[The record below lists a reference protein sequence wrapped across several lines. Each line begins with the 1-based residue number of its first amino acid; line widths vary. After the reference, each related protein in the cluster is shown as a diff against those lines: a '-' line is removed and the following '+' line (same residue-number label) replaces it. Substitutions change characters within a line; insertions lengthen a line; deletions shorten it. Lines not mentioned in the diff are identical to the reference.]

1 MFGKKKSVAGLDIG
15 SSSIKMVE
23 LEGKLNNLN
32 LVSLGFENLPGDT
45 IIDGQIMELNV
56 VSDVI
61 QSVCTNHQVNA
72 DNVVTG
78 VSGHSVILK
87 NIVLPP
93 MSHEELEESIDWH
106 AEEHIPYDLADVSL
120 DYQVTAET
128 ADSTHVLIAACKR
141 ERIDNIKQAIQLAGK
156 TPVVIDVDTF
166 ALQNCYEVNYNPTDD
181 DVVTLLNIGASTMNV
196 NIVKGTRSLFTRDIT
211 VGGSQFTDV
220 LQRSLGLNFQQAEA
234 VKRGV
239 AGRGRRHRRKIH
251 RAADEQRD
259 RDRRDGDP
267 KDFRFL
273 SCDDRGQLRR
283 VVQKILISG
292 GGSKLAGLAQELS
305 ERLELPVEV
314 LEPVPQYQS
323 RRQEIRPGL
332 SQRDRAGNGGCRR
345 IGRKGSVNKMI
356 KINLLNSVTERQ
368 SGTVAAVDRKI
379 SSPASRFLL
388 MSVVVERYARRRHRL
403 GRYQH
408 ADGKDRGRT
417 RA

>member
-23 LEGKLNNLN
+23 LDGKLNNLN
-32 LVSLGFENLPGDT
+32 LVSLGYENLPADT

-61 QSVCTNHQVNA
+61 QSVCMNHQVNA
-72 DNVVTG
+72 TNVVTG

-93 MSHEELEESIDWH
+93 MSKEELEESIDWH

-120 DYQVTAET
+120 DYQITAESPE
-128 ADSTHVLIAACKR
+128 STNVLIAACKK

-156 TPVVIDVDTF
+156 SPVVIDVDTF

-181 DVVTLLNIGASTMNV
+181 DVVTLLNIGAATMNV

-239 AGRGRRHRRKIH
+239 MDAVDGLEEKSIEPLMNNVTEIVAMEIQKTFDFY
-251 RAADEQRD
+251 RATTEDND
-259 RDRRDGDP
+259 T
-267 KDFRFL
+267 
-273 SCDDRGQLRR
+273 

-292 GGSKLAGLAQELS
+292 GGSKLVGLAEELS

-314 LEPVPQYQS
+314 LNPFRNIKVDPKKFDPDYLNEIVP
-323 RRQEIRPGL
+323 EMAVAVGL
-332 SQRDRAGNGGCRR
+332 
-345 IGRKGSVNKMI
+345 
-356 KINLLNSVTERQ
+356 
-368 SGTVAAVDRKI
+368 AV
-379 SSPASRFLL
+379 
-388 MSVVVERYARRRHRL
+388 
-403 GRYQH
+403 
-408 ADGKDRGRT
+408 RGV
-417 RA
+417 